1 MEQPSHI
8 RTTGGFPPYNARLK
22 TYLCTRIPGTPSMDK
37 YSYLSNVDSAW
48 LDEQYQHFL
57 KDPASVDPGWA
68 RFFEGFELARTE
80 HAMLPG
86 VQFSSG
92 TGDAMAKEFK
102 VLEYINAYRQRG
114 HLFTR
119 TNPVRE
125 RRTYTPPLDLV
136 SYGLAASDL
145 DTVFAAGNEVGLG
158 PAKLRDIIALLDQ
171 TYCQSIG
178 AEFRYIR
185 NPEKVKWLQ
194 QRMESVRNTPDF
206 TIDQKKEILEKLN
219 EAVVFEKFLGKKFI
233 GAKRFSIEGAE
244 ALIPALDTVIEHGA
258 ELGITEYVIGMAHR
272 GRLNVLANTLRKSY
286 DQIFSEFEGKDYE
299 DELVEGDV
307 KYHMGYSS
315 MLKTNSGKDVR
326 LTLAPN
332 PSHLESVGPVM
343 EGISRAII
351 EHDDNFAKGITAP
364 IIIHGDAAVAGQGVV
379 YEVAQMAGLK
389 AYEVG
394 GTIHIVV
401 NNQVGFTTNYIDART
416 STYCTDVAKVTQC
429 PVFHVNGDDA
439 EAVAYTM
446 KLAMDYRQKYGTD
459 IWVDILC
466 YRKHGHNEGDEPKF
480 TQPVLYKAIA
490 AHPDPRA
497 IYTQKLIDSGVE
509 GAKELA
515 EEMERSFTAMLD
527 ERLTEAKQQR
537 VGKITNFMAERWKG
551 YRRATVNDLV
561 TAPATGVKKATL
573 QMIGEKLTALHP
585 DGKKFFSKLEK
596 ILNDRKKM
604 MADETLDWGLA
615 ELLAYGS
622 LLVEG
627 HPVRF
632 TGQDVE
638 RGTFSHRHAVVK
650 LEDSDEEFIHLKHI
664 QEGQALIQIYNS
676 LLSEYA
682 VLGFEYGYALTNPET
697 LTIWEAQFGD
707 FVNGAQI
714 ILDQYLCCAE
724 EKWNTQNG
732 LVLLLPH
739 GYEGQ
744 GAEHSSAR
752 MERFLQS
759 CADENMVMV
768 NCTTPANFFHVLR
781 RQLAWDFR
789 KPLVVFS
796 PKSLL
801 RHPRCVSKLDELAN
815 GRFQPFIDDAAAD
828 PKQVRTVVLTQG
840 KVHYDLAEHREQQGI
855 TDTALLRIEQLHP
868 LPVDAIKA
876 ALQRYTK
883 ADRFLWVQEEPRNM
897 GAWTH
902 ILMYL
907 QEAVGVTFECI
918 ARPASGAPATGSSK
932 RSANQQIAIIEQTF
946 MAASAKGSKGT
957 PAKKAK
963 A

>member
-1 MEQPSHI
+1 
-8 RTTGGFPPYNARLK
+8 
-22 TYLCTRIPGTPSMDK
+22 MDK

>member
-1 MEQPSHI
+1 
-8 RTTGGFPPYNARLK
+8 
-22 TYLCTRIPGTPSMDK
+22 MDK

-136 SYGLAASDL
+136 SYGLAATDL

-171 TYCQSIG
+171 TYCQGIG

-185 NPEKVKWLQ
+185 NPEKVRWLQ

-258 ELGITEYVIGMAHR
+258 DLGITEYVIGMAHR

-315 MLKTNSGKDVR
+315 MLKTNNGKDVR

-343 EGISRAII
+343 EGIARAII

-364 IIIHGDAAVAGQGVV
+364 ILIHGDAAVAGQGVV

-497 IYTQKLIDSGVE
+497 IYTQKLIDSGVAE
-509 GAKELA
+509 AKELA

-527 ERLTEAKQQR
+527 ERLNEAKQQR
-537 VGKITNFMAERWKG
+537 VGRITNFMAERWKG
-551 YRRATVNDLV
+551 YRRTTVQDMID
-561 TAPATGVKKATL
+561 APATGVKKATL
-573 QMIGEKLTALHP
+573 KMIGEKLTVGHP

-650 LEDSDEEFIHLKHI
+650 VEDSDEEFIHLKHI
-664 QEGQALIQIYNS
+664 QEGQALLQIYNS

-682 VLGFEYGYALTNPET
+682 VLGFEYGYALTNPNT

-759 CADENMVMV
+759 CADENMLVV

-801 RHPRCVSKLDELAN
+801 RHPRCVSKLDELVS

-828 PKQVRTVVLTQG
+828 PKSVRTVVLTQG
-840 KVHYDLAEHREQQGI
+840 KVHYDLAEHRDKHGI

-868 LPVDAIKA
+868 LPVDAITNALKRYPKA
-876 ALQRYTK
+876 E
-883 ADRFLWVQEEPRNM
+883 RFLWVQEEPLNM

-902 ILMYL
+902 ILMHL
-907 QEAVGVTFECI
+907 QPVLDVKLECI
-918 ARPASGAPATGSSK
+918 SRPASGAPATGSSK
-932 RSANQQIAIIEQTF
+932 RSAKQQEEIVSKAF
-946 MAASAKGSKGT
+946 APLASK
-957 PAKKAK
+957 AKKAATAK

>member
-1 MEQPSHI
+1 
-8 RTTGGFPPYNARLK
+8 
-22 TYLCTRIPGTPSMDK
+22 MDK

-48 LDEQYQHFL
+48 LDDLHQQYQ
-57 KDPASVDPGWA
+57 KDPASVETGWA
-68 RFFEGFELARTE
+68 RFFEGFEFARSLEGDTYLT
-80 HAMLPG
+80 AAPNAPAPG
-86 VQFSSG
+86 GNDRFE
-92 TGDAMAKEFK
+92 KEFK
-102 VLEYINAYRQRG
+102 VLDLINAYRQRG
-114 HLFTR
+114 HLFTK
-119 TNPVRE
+119 TNPVRD
-125 RRTYTPPLDLV
+125 RRKYSPTLDLENFNL
-136 SYGLAASDL
+136 SDADL
-145 DTVFAAGNEVGLG
+145 DTVFSAGNEVGIG
-158 PAKLRDIIALLDQ
+158 PSKLRDIVALLQQ

-178 AEFRYIR
+178 VEFKFIR
-185 NPEKVKWLQ
+185 DPEKIKWMQ
-194 QRMESVRNTPDF
+194 QRMEGVRNTPSF
-206 TIDQKKEILEKLN
+206 SIDQKKDILEKLN
-219 EAVVFEKFLGKKFI
+219 EAVVFERFLGKKFI

-299 DELVEGDV
+299 DQLVEGDV

-315 MLKTNSGKDVR
+315 KVKTNTGKEVR

-332 PSHLESVGPVM
+332 PSHLETVGPIM

-364 IIIHGDAAVAGQGVV
+364 ILIHGDAAVAGQGVV
-379 YEVAQMAGLK
+379 YEVVQMAGLK

-439 EAVAYTM
+439 EAVAYTVQ
-446 KLAMDYRQKYGTD
+446 LAMDFRQRYSKD
-459 IWVDILC
+459 VWVDILC

-480 TQPVLYKAIA
+480 TQPVLYKKIA
-490 AHPDPRA
+490 AHPDPRE

-509 GAKELA
+509 GAREMA
-515 EEMERSFTAMLD
+515 QEMERSFTEMLD
-527 ERLTEAKQQR
+527 ARLTEAKQVR
-537 VGKITNFMAERWKG
+537 VGKITNFLEERWKG
-551 YRRATVNDLV
+551 FKRADAKDFLKS
-561 TAPATGVKKATL
+561 PATGVKKETL
-573 QMIGEKLTALHP
+573 QLIGEKLSVLHP
-585 DGKKFFSKLEK
+585 DGKKFFSKVEK
-596 ILNDRKKM
+596 ILGDRKKM
-604 MADETLDWGLA
+604 MDTGVLDWSMG

-650 LEDSDEEFIHLKHI
+650 VEDSEEEFIHLKHI
-664 QEGQALIQIYNS
+664 REGQALLQIYNS

-682 VLGFEYGYALTNPET
+682 VLGFEYGYALAMPNS

-714 ILDQYLCCAE
+714 VLDQYLCCAE
-724 EKWNTQNG
+724 EKWGTQNG
-732 LVLLLPH
+732 TVLLLPH

-759 CADENMVMV
+759 CADENMVVV
-768 NCTTPANFFHVLR
+768 NCTTPANFFHALR
-781 RQLAWDFR
+781 RQLKWDFR
-789 KPLVVFS
+789 KPLVAFS

-801 RHPRCVSKLDELAN
+801 RHPKCVSKLDELTT
-815 GRFQPFIDDAAAD
+815 GSFQELIDDASAD
-828 PKQVRTVVLTQG
+828 AKKVKTVIFTQG
-840 KVHYDLAEHREQQGI
+840 KIHYDLAEHREKNNI
-855 TDTALLRIEQLHP
+855 TDTALVRIEQIHP
-868 LPVDAIKA
+868 LPAEQMRAVIKKYA
-876 ALQRYTK
+876 KAERYI
-883 ADRFLWVQEEPRNM
+883 WVQEEPLNM
-897 GAWTH
+897 GAWQYIAMNFTDVKW
-902 ILMYL
+902 
-907 QEAVGVTFECI
+907 EVI

-932 RSANQQIAIIEQTF
+932 RSANQQIAIIEKAF
-946 MAASAKGSKGT
+946 ANAATKVKV
-957 PAKKAK
+957 KA
-963 A
+963 

>member
-1 MEQPSHI
+1 
-8 RTTGGFPPYNARLK
+8 
-22 TYLCTRIPGTPSMDK
+22 MDK
-37 YSYLSNVDSAW
+37 LSYLSNVDSAW
-48 LDEQYQHFL
+48 LDDLYQQYRN
-57 KDPASVDPGWA
+57 DPSSVETGWA
-68 RFFEGFELARTE
+68 RFFEGFDFAQALNSGSVEGGTVPSPA
-80 HAMLPG
+80 PG
-86 VQFSSG
+86 TNERFE
-92 TGDAMAKEFK
+92 KEFR
-102 VLEYINAYRQRG
+102 VIELINAYRTRG
-114 HLFTR
+114 HLFTK
-119 TNPVRE
+119 TNPVRD
-125 RRTYTPPLDLV
+125 RRTYTPTLEISNFKL
-136 SYGLAASDL
+136 SEKDL
-145 DTVFAAGNEVGLG
+145 DTVFSAGGDVGMG
-158 PAKLRDIIALLDQ
+158 PAKLRDIVAMLEE

-178 AEFRYIR
+178 AEFMFIR
-185 NPEKVKWLQ
+185 NPEKRKWLTE
-194 QRMESVRNTPDF
+194 RMELTRNRPDF
-206 TIDQKKEILEKLN
+206 TIEQRKDILEKLN
-219 EAVVFEKFLGKKFI
+219 EAVVFERFLGKKFI
-233 GAKRFSIEGAE
+233 GQKRFSIEGAE

-299 DELVEGDV
+299 DALVEGDV

-315 MLKTNSGKDVR
+315 LIKTNSGKEVR

-343 EGISRAII
+343 QGIARAII
-351 EHDDNFAKGITAP
+351 EHDDQFAKGITAP
-364 IIIHGDAAVAGQGVV
+364 ILIHGDAAVAGQGVV
-379 YEVAQMAGLK
+379 YEMVQMAGLK

-439 EAVAYTM
+439 EAVAFTV
-446 KLAMDYRQKYGTD
+446 KLAMDFRQRYGTD

-515 EEMERSFTAMLD
+515 EEMEASFTDMLNA
-527 ERLTEAKQQR
+527 RLDEAKQVR
-537 VGKITNFMAERWKG
+537 VGKITNFMSDRWQGFK
-551 YRRATVNDLV
+551 RAHAADFRQS
-561 TAPATGVKKATL
+561 PATGVDKKTL
-573 QMIGEKLTALHP
+573 QLIGEKLSVLHP

-596 ILNDRKKM
+596 ILQDRARM
-604 MADETLDWGLA
+604 MKEEKLDWSMG

-622 LLVEG
+622 LLLEG

-650 LEDSDEEFIHLKHI
+650 VEDSEEEFIHLKHI
-664 QEGQALIQIYNS
+664 REGQALLQIYNS

-682 VLGFEYGYALTNPET
+682 VLGFEYGYALTNPNT

-714 ILDQYLCCAE
+714 ILDQYLCAAE
-724 EKWNTQNG
+724 EKWKTQNG
-732 LVLLLPH
+732 IVLLLPH

-759 CADENMVMV
+759 CSDANMVVV
-768 NCTTPANFFHVLR
+768 NCTTPANFFHALR
-781 RQLAWDFR
+781 RQMAWDFR

-801 RHPRCVSKLDELAN
+801 RHPRCTSPLDDLVN
-815 GRFQPFIDDAAAD
+815 GRFQEVIDDTAAD
-828 PKQVRTVVLTQG
+828 PKKIRTIIFTQG
-840 KVHYDLAEHREQQGI
+840 KIHYDLADHRDKNGI
-855 TDTALLRIEQLHP
+855 TDTALIRIEQLHP
-868 LPVDAIKA
+868 LPVEQMRAAIKKYGKA
-876 ALQRYTK
+876 ERY
-883 ADRFLWVQEEPRNM
+883 LWVQEEPINM
-897 GAWTH
+897 GAWSYM
-902 ILMYL
+902 LMNFNDVRL
-907 QEAVGVTFECI
+907 EPI

-932 RSANQQIAIIEQTF
+932 RSAKQQEEIIARAFSPIADEPKKT
-946 MAASAKGSKGT
+946 ARV
-957 PAKKAK
+957 KAK

>member
-1 MEQPSHI
+1 
-8 RTTGGFPPYNARLK
+8 
-22 TYLCTRIPGTPSMDK
+22 MDK
-37 YSYLSNVDSAW
+37 HSYLSNADPAALESIYQ
-48 LDEQYQHFL
+48 QYL
-57 KDPASVDPGWA
+57 KDPAAVDPGWA
-68 RFFEGFELARTE
+68 RFFEGFELARTHHE
-80 HAMLPG
+80 VLPAATPAAG
-86 VQFSSG
+86 AGSEQL
-92 TGDAMAKEFK
+92 AKEFK
-102 VLEYINAYRQRG
+102 VIDLINGYRERG

-125 RRTYTPPLDLV
+125 RRKYAPPLSLATF
-136 SYGLAASDL
+136 GLGEADL
-145 DTVFAAGNEVGLG
+145 DTVFAAGGEVGLG
-158 PAKLRDIIALLDQ
+158 PARLRDIIDLLEQ

-178 AEFRYIR
+178 AEFRFIR
-185 NPEKVKWLQ
+185 DPEKVKWLQ
-194 QRMESVRNTPDF
+194 ERMEGTRNKPAL
-206 TIDQKKEILEKLN
+206 TIEQKKAILAKLN
-219 EAVVFEKFLGKKFI
+219 EAVVFEKYLGKKFI

-244 ALIPALDTVIEHGA
+244 ALIPALDMVIEHGA
-258 ELGITEYVIGMAHR
+258 ALGITEYVIGMAHR

-286 DQIFSEFEGKDYE
+286 DRIFSEFDGKDYA

-315 MLKTNSGKDVR
+315 VRRTNSGREVR

-343 EGISRAII
+343 QGISRAII
-351 EHDDNFAKGITAP
+351 ERDDRFRKGATAP
-364 IIIHGDAAVAGQGVV
+364 ILIHGDAAVAGQGVV
-379 YEVAQMAGLK
+379 YETVQMAGLK

-394 GTIHIVV
+394 GTIHIIL

-439 EAVAYTM
+439 EAVALTM
-446 KLAMDYRQKYGTD
+446 ELAMDHRQRYGTD
-459 IWVDILC
+459 VWVDILC

-480 TQPVLYKAIA
+480 TQPLLYKAIA
-490 AHPDPRA
+490 AHPDPRE
-497 IYTQKLIDSGVE
+497 IYTRKLIDSGVE
-509 GAKELA
+509 GAAELA
-515 EEMERSFTAMLD
+515 AEMERSFTAMLD
-527 ERLTEAKQQR
+527 ERLLEARRQD
-537 VGKITNFMAERWKG
+537 VGQITNFMAERWKG
-551 YRRATVNDLV
+551 YRRATTADLLA
-561 TAPATGVKKATL
+561 APATGVDKATL
-573 QMIGEKLTALHP
+573 QRIGEKLTVLHP

-596 ILNDRKKM
+596 ILNDRRKM
-604 MADETLDWGLA
+604 MADGVLDWGMA

-650 LEDSDEEFIHLKHI
+650 VEDSEEEFIHLKHI
-664 QEGQALIQIYNS
+664 QEGQALLQIHNS

-682 VLGFEYGYALTNPET
+682 VLGFEYGYALTNPDT

-724 EKWNTQNG
+724 EKWDTQNG
-732 LVLLLPH
+732 IVLLLPH

-752 MERFLQS
+752 IERFLQS
-759 CADENMVMV
+759 CADGNMVVV

-781 RQLAWDFR
+781 RQMAWDFR
-789 KPLVVFS
+789 KPLVVFT

-801 RHPRCVSKLDELAN
+801 RHPKCVSTLDELAG
-815 GRFQPFIDDAAAD
+815 GRFQPFIDDATAD
-828 PKQVRTVVLTQG
+828 PKQVRTVILTQG
-840 KVHYDLAEHREQQGI
+840 KVHYDLREHREEKGI
-855 TDTALLRIEQLHP
+855 HEVALLRVEQLHP
-868 LPVDAIKA
+868 LPVDDIKA
-876 ALQRYTK
+876 ALGRY
-883 ADRFLWVQEEPRNM
+883 ARAERFVWVQEEPLNM

-902 ILMYL
+902 IRTHL
-907 QEAVGVTFECI
+907 QPALEVELECI
-918 ARPASGAPATGSSK
+918 GRPASGAPATGSSK
-932 RSANQQIAIIEQTF
+932 RSAKQQQEIIARAFAQGP
-946 MAASAKGSKGT
+946 AAPRT
-957 PAKKAK
+957 PASRTPGKAARARAK

>member
-1 MEQPSHI
+1 
-8 RTTGGFPPYNARLK
+8 
-22 TYLCTRIPGTPSMDK
+22 
-37 YSYLSNVDSAW
+37 
-48 LDEQYQHFL
+48 
-57 KDPASVDPGWA
+57 
-68 RFFEGFELARTE
+68 
-80 HAMLPG
+80 
-86 VQFSSG
+86 
-92 TGDAMAKEFK
+92 
-102 VLEYINAYRQRG
+102 
-114 HLFTR
+114 
-119 TNPVRE
+119 
-125 RRTYTPPLDLV
+125 
-136 SYGLAASDL
+136 
-145 DTVFAAGNEVGLG
+145 
-158 PAKLRDIIALLDQ
+158 
-171 TYCQSIG
+171 
-178 AEFRYIR
+178 
-185 NPEKVKWLQ
+185 
-194 QRMESVRNTPDF
+194 
-206 TIDQKKEILEKLN
+206 
-219 EAVVFEKFLGKKFI
+219 
-233 GAKRFSIEGAE
+233 
-244 ALIPALDTVIEHGA
+244 LDTVIEHGA

-299 DELVEGDV
+299 DQLVEGDV

-332 PSHLESVGPVM
+332 PSHLETVGPIM
-343 EGISRAII
+343 QGISRAII
-351 EHDDNFAKGITAP
+351 EHDDDFAKGITAP
-364 IIIHGDAAVAGQGVV
+364 ILIHGDAAVAGQGVV
-379 YEVAQMAGLK
+379 YEVVQMAGLK

-480 TQPVLYKAIA
+480 TQPLLYKKIA
-490 AHPDPRA
+490 KHPDPRA

-509 GAKELA
+509 GAEDLA
-515 EEMERSFTAMLD
+515 REMEESFTRMLD
-527 ERLTEAKQQR
+527 DRLNEAKQVR
-537 VGKITNFMAERWKG
+537 VGRITNFMEERWKG
-551 YRRATVNDLV
+551 FKRAEPKDF
-561 TAPATGVKKATL
+561 AKSPATGVKKEVL
-573 QMIGEKLTALHP
+573 QLIGEKLSSLHP
-585 DGKKFFSKLEK
+585 DGKQFFSKLEK
-596 ILNDRKKM
+596 ILGDRKRM
-604 MADETLDWGLA
+604 METGQLDWSMG

-650 LEDSDEEFIHLKHI
+650 VEDSEEEFIHLKHI
-664 QEGQALIQIYNS
+664 KEGQALLQIYNS

-682 VLGFEYGYALTNPET
+682 VLGFEYGYALARPNA

-714 ILDQYLCCAE
+714 VLDQYLCCAE
-724 EKWNTQNG
+724 EKWGTQNG
-732 LVLLLPH
+732 VVLLLPH

-759 CADENMVMV
+759 CADLNMVLV

-781 RQLAWDFR
+781 RQMAWDFR
-789 KPLVVFS
+789 KPLVVFT

-801 RHPRCVSKLDELAN
+801 RHPRCVSALEEFTTGGFQELM
-815 GRFQPFIDDAAAD
+815 DDATVD
-828 PKQVRTVVLTQG
+828 PKAVRTVIFTQG
-840 KVHYDLAEHREQQGI
+840 KVHYDLAEHREKNGI
-855 TDTALLRIEQLHP
+855 ADTALVRLEQIHP
-868 LPVDAIKA
+868 LPVEQMRAVYKKYAKA
-876 ALQRYTK
+876 ERYI
-883 ADRFLWVQEEPRNM
+883 WVQEEPLNM
-897 GAWTH
+897 GAWQYIAMNATDVKW
-902 ILMYL
+902 
-907 QEAVGVTFECI
+907 EVI

-932 RSANQQIAIIEQTF
+932 RSANQQIAIIEQAF
-946 MAASAKGSKGT
+946 AKST
-957 PAKKAK
+957 TQAKKVK

>member
-1 MEQPSHI
+1 
-8 RTTGGFPPYNARLK
+8 
-22 TYLCTRIPGTPSMDK
+22 MDK
-37 YSYLSNVDSAW
+37 HSYLSNADGAALDSIYQ
-48 LDEQYQHFL
+48 QYLQ
-57 KDPASVDPGWA
+57 DPASVDAGWA
-68 RFFEGFELARTE
+68 RFFEGFELARTSFDT
-80 HAMLPG
+80 LPG
-86 VQFSSG
+86 VQLKAG
-92 TGDAMAKEFK
+92 GDEHLRKEFL
-102 VLEYINAYRQRG
+102 VLDYINAYRQRG

-125 RRTYTPPLDLV
+125 RRKYSPPLDLPT
-136 SYGLAASDL
+136 YGLSEADL

-194 QRMESVRNTPDF
+194 QRMEGSRNTPDF
-206 TIDQKKEILEKLN
+206 SLQQKKDILGKLN

-244 ALIPALDTVIEHGA
+244 ALIPALDTVIERGA
-258 ELGITEYVIGMAHR
+258 DQGITEFVIGMAHR

-315 MLKTNSGKDVR
+315 VLKTNTGKEVR

-343 EGISRAII
+343 QGISRAII
-351 EHDDNFAKGITAP
+351 EHEDKFKMGHTAP

-379 YEVAQMAGLK
+379 YEVTQMAGLK

-439 EAVAYTM
+439 EAVAFTM
-446 KLAMDYRQKYGTD
+446 QLAMDYRQKYGTD

-490 AHPDPRA
+490 AHPDPRK
-497 IYTQKLIDSGVE
+497 IYIDKLKHSGVAE
-509 GAKELA
+509 VEQLA
-515 EEMERSFTAMLD
+515 EEMERNFTAMLD
-527 ERLTEAKQQR
+527 ERLNEAKQQR
-537 VGKITNFMAERWKG
+537 VGRITNFMAERWKG
-551 YRRATVNDLV
+551 FRRAGVQDMLS
-561 TAPATGVKKATL
+561 APATGVKKETL
-573 QMIGEKLTALHP
+573 KMIGEKLTVLHP
-585 DGKKFFSKLEK
+585 NGKKFFSKLEK
-596 ILNDRKKM
+596 ILNDRRKM

-627 HPVRF
+627 KPVRF

-650 LEDSDEEFIHLKHI
+650 VEDSEEEFIHLKHI
-664 QEGQALIQIYNS
+664 QEGQALLQIYNS

-682 VLGFEYGYALTNPET
+682 VLGFEYGYALTNPNT

-732 LVLLLPH
+732 LVVLLPH

-759 CADENMVMV
+759 CADDNMLVV

-789 KPLVVFS
+789 KPLVVFT

-801 RHPRCVSKLDELAN
+801 RHPKCVSTLDELAK
-815 GRFQPFIDDAAAD
+815 GRFQPFIDDASAD
-828 PKQVRTVVLTQG
+828 PKKVRTVILTQG
-840 KVHYDLAEHREQQGI
+840 KVHYDLLEHRDTNGI

-868 LPVDAIKA
+868 LPIDAIKE
-876 ALQRYTK
+876 ALARYTK
-883 ADRFLWVQEEPRNM
+883 AERFLWVQEEPRNM

-902 ILMYL
+902 ILTHL
-907 QEAVGVTFECI
+907 QPELDVKLECI
-918 ARPASGAPATGSSK
+918 SRPASGAPATGSSK
-932 RSANQQIAIIEQTF
+932 RSAKQQEEIVAKAF
-946 MAASAKGSKGT
+946 APLASK
-957 PAKKAK
+957 AKKAATAK

>member
-1 MEQPSHI
+1 
-8 RTTGGFPPYNARLK
+8 
-22 TYLCTRIPGTPSMDK
+22 MDK

-48 LDEQYQHFL
+48 LDELHQQYL
-57 KDPASVDPGWA
+57 KDPASVETGWA
-68 RFFEGFELARTE
+68 RFFEGFEFATALHEGDEPASPM
-80 HAMLPG
+80 A
-86 VQFSSG
+86 SG
-92 TGDAMAKEFK
+92 GGQDRFQKEFK

-125 RRTYTPPLDLV
+125 RRKYGPPLDLAT
-136 SYGLAASDL
+136 YGLSESDL
-145 DTVFAAGNEVGLG
+145 DTVFSAGNEIGLG
-158 PAKLRDIIALLDQ
+158 PAKLRDIVALLEQ

-178 AEFRYIR
+178 AEFRFIR

-194 QRMESVRNTPDF
+194 QRMESVRNQPDF
-206 TIDQKKEILEKLN
+206 TIQQKKDILGKLN

-258 ELGITEYVIGMAHR
+258 ELGVTEYVIGMAHR

-299 DELVEGDV
+299 DSLVEGDV

-315 MLKTNSGKDVR
+315 VVKTNKGKDVR

-343 EGISRAII
+343 QGIARAII
-351 EHDDNFAKGITAP
+351 EHDDKFQKGITAP
-364 IIIHGDAAVAGQGVV
+364 ILIHGDAAVAGQGVV
-379 YEVAQMAGLK
+379 YEVVQMAGLK

-401 NNQVGFTTNYIDART
+401 NNQVGFTTNYIDARS

-490 AHPDPRA
+490 KHPDPREL
-497 IYTQKLIDSGVE
+497 YTQKLLASGVE
-509 GAKELA
+509 GARELA

-527 ERLTEAKQQR
+527 ERLNEAKQVR

-551 YRRATVNDLV
+551 FKRAEPKDFLTS
-561 TAPATGVKKATL
+561 PGTGVKKEVL
-573 QMIGEKLTALHP
+573 KMIGEKLTEQHP

-604 MADETLDWGLA
+604 MADETLDWGMA

-650 LEDSDEEFIHLKHI
+650 VEDSEEEFIHLKNI
-664 QEGQALIQIYNS
+664 QEGQALLQIYNS

-682 VLGFEYGYALTNPET
+682 VLGFEYGYALTNPEV

-732 LVLLLPH
+732 IVLLLPH
-739 GYEGQ
+739 GNEGQ

-752 MERFLQS
+752 MERFLAS
-759 CADENMVMV
+759 CADANMVVV
-768 NCTTPANFFHVLR
+768 NCTTQANFFHAMR
-781 RQLAWDFR
+781 RQLAWEFR

-801 RHPRCVSKLDELAN
+801 RHPRCVSKLDDLATGCFQEL
-815 GRFQPFIDDAAAD
+815 IDDASAD
-828 PKQVRTVVLTQG
+828 PKKVRTVIFTQG
-840 KVHYDLAEHREQQGI
+840 KVHYDLAEHREKNGI
-855 TDTALLRIEQLHP
+855 MDTALVRIEQLHP
-868 LPVDAIKA
+868 LPIEQMQAVIKKYGKA
-876 ALQRYTK
+876 ERY
-883 ADRFLWVQEEPRNM
+883 LWVQEEPKNM
-897 GAWTH
+897 GAWPH
-902 ILMYL
+902 ILMHAQAAL
-907 QEAVGVTFECI
+907 GITFQCI
-918 ARPASGAPATGSSK
+918 SRPASGAPATGSSK
-932 RSANQQIAIIEQTF
+932 RSANQQIAIIEQAF
-946 MAASAKGSKGT
+946 SRSAAAV
-957 PAKKAK
+957 KAK

>member
-1 MEQPSHI
+1 
-8 RTTGGFPPYNARLK
+8 
-22 TYLCTRIPGTPSMDK
+22 MDK

-48 LDEQYQHFL
+48 LDDLYQQYQ
-57 KDPASVDPGWA
+57 KDPASVETGWA
-68 RFFEGFELARTE
+68 RFFEGFEFAKNLD
-80 HAMLPG
+80 
-86 VQFSSG
+86 
-92 TGDAMAKEFK
+92 GDAPLSASTSAPTPGGNERFEKEFK
-102 VLEYINAYRQRG
+102 VIDLINAYRQRG

-119 TNPVRE
+119 TNPVRD
-125 RRTYTPPLDLV
+125 RRKYSPTLDLEH
-136 SYGLAASDL
+136 YGLNDADL
-145 DTVFAAGNEVGLG
+145 DTVFSAGNEVGIG
-158 PAKLRDIIALLDQ
+158 PSKLRDIIDLLKQ

-178 AEFRYIR
+178 VEFKYIR
-185 NPEKVKWLQ
+185 NPEKIRWMQ
-194 QRMESVRNTPDF
+194 QRMEGTRNTPDF
-206 TIDQKKEILEKLN
+206 SIEQKKEILEKLN
-219 EAVVFEKFLGKKFI
+219 EAVVFERFLGKKFI

-299 DELVEGDV
+299 DALVEGDV

-315 MLKTNSGKDVR
+315 MVRTNTGKEVR

-332 PSHLESVGPVM
+332 PSHLETVGPIM

-364 IIIHGDAAVAGQGVV
+364 ILIHGDAAVAGQGVV
-379 YEVAQMAGLK
+379 YEVVQMAGLK

-401 NNQVGFTTNYIDART
+401 NNQVGFTTNYVDART

-439 EAVAYTM
+439 EAVAFTM

-490 AHPDPRA
+490 AHPDPRE
-497 IYTQKLIDSGVE
+497 IYTEKLIASGVE
-509 GAKELA
+509 GAREMAK
-515 EEMERSFTAMLD
+515 EMEESFTNMLD
-527 ERLTEAKQQR
+527 DRLNEAKQVR
-537 VGKITNFMAERWKG
+537 VGKITNFMEERWKG
-551 YRRATVNDLV
+551 FKRAEAKDFLKS
-561 TAPATGVKKATL
+561 PATGVKKETL
-573 QMIGEKLTALHP
+573 QLIGEKLSVLHP

-596 ILNDRKKM
+596 ILGDRKKM
-604 MADETLDWGLA
+604 LDAGVIDWSMG

-622 LLVEG
+622 LLLEG
-627 HPVRF
+627 HPVRM

-650 LEDSDEEFIHLKHI
+650 VEDSEEEFIHLKHI
-664 QEGQALIQIYNS
+664 QEGQALLQIYNS

-682 VLGFEYGYALTNPET
+682 VLGFEYGYALTNPNT

-714 ILDQYLCCAE
+714 VLDQYLCCAE

-732 LVLLLPH
+732 IVLLLPH

-759 CADENMVMV
+759 CADENMVVV
-768 NCTTPANFFHVLR
+768 NCTTPANFFHALR
-781 RQLAWDFR
+781 RQLKWDFR
-789 KPLVVFS
+789 KPMVVFS

-801 RHPRCVSKLDELAN
+801 RHPKCVSKLDELTT
-815 GRFQPFIDDAAAD
+815 GSFQEVIDDAGAD
-828 PKQVRTVVLTQG
+828 PKKVKTVIFTQG
-840 KVHYDLAEHREQQGI
+840 KIHYDLAEHREKNGI
-855 TDTALLRIEQLHP
+855 TDTALIRIEQIHP
-868 LPVDAIKA
+868 LPAEQMRAVIKKYA
-876 ALQRYTK
+876 KAERYI
-883 ADRFLWVQEEPRNM
+883 WVQEEPQNM
-897 GAWTH
+897 GAWSY
-902 ILMYL
+902 IAMNFNDVKW
-907 QEAVGVTFECI
+907 EVI

-932 RSANQQIAIIEQTF
+932 RSANQQIAIIEKAF
-946 MAASAKGSKGT
+946 APSGAK
-957 PAKKAK
+957 AKKASPAK
-963 A
+963 AKA

>member
-1 MEQPSHI
+1 
-8 RTTGGFPPYNARLK
+8 
-22 TYLCTRIPGTPSMDK
+22 MDK
-37 YSYLSNVDSAW
+37 HSYLSNADGAALDSIYQ
-48 LDEQYQHFL
+48 QYLQ
-57 KDPASVDPGWA
+57 DPASVDAGWA
-68 RFFEGFELARTE
+68 RFFEGFELARTSFDT
-80 HAMLPG
+80 LPG
-86 VQFSSG
+86 VQLKAG
-92 TGDAMAKEFK
+92 GDEHLRKEFL
-102 VLEYINAYRQRG
+102 VLDYINAFRQRG

-125 RRTYTPPLDLV
+125 RRKYSPPLDLPT
-136 SYGLAASDL
+136 YGLSDADL

-178 AEFRYIR
+178 AEFRFIR

-206 TIDQKKEILEKLN
+206 TIEQKKEILEKLN

-244 ALIPALDTVIEHGA
+244 ALIPALDTVIERGA
-258 ELGITEYVIGMAHR
+258 ENGITEFVIGMAHR

-315 MLKTNSGKDVR
+315 VLKTNTGKEVR

-343 EGISRAII
+343 QGISRAII
-351 EHDDNFAKGITAP
+351 EHDDKFQQGITAP

-439 EAVAYTM
+439 EAVAFTM
-446 KLAMDYRQKYGTD
+446 QLAMDYRQKYGTD

-490 AHPDPRA
+490 AHPDPRK
-497 IYTQKLIDSGVE
+497 IYVDKLIASGVKE
-509 GAKELA
+509 AKELA
-515 EEMERSFTAMLD
+515 EAMERSFTAMLD
-527 ERLTEAKQQR
+527 ERLNEAKQQR

-551 YRRATVNDLV
+551 FRRATVQDMID
-561 TAPATGVKKATL
+561 APATGVKKETL
-573 QMIGEKLTALHP
+573 KMIGEKLTAMHP
-585 DGKKFFSKLEK
+585 NGKKFFSKLEK
-596 ILNDRKKM
+596 ILNDRKRM
-604 MADETLDWGLA
+604 MSDEVLDWGLA

-622 LLVEG
+622 LLAEG
-627 HPVRF
+627 KPVRF

-650 LEDSDEEFIHLKHI
+650 VEDSEEEFIHLKHI
-664 QEGQALIQIYNS
+664 QEGQALLQIYNS

-682 VLGFEYGYALTNPET
+682 VLGFEYGYALTNPNT

-732 LVLLLPH
+732 LVVLLPH

-759 CADENMVMV
+759 CADDNMLVV
-768 NCTTPANFFHVLR
+768 NCTTPANFFHALR

-789 KPLVVFS
+789 KPLVVFT

-801 RHPRCVSKLDELAN
+801 RHPKCVSTLDELAK
-815 GRFQPFIDDAAAD
+815 GRFQPFIDDTKAD
-828 PKQVRTVVLTQG
+828 AKQVRTVILTQG
-840 KVHYDLAEHREQQGI
+840 KVHYDLLEHRDSNGI
-855 TDTALLRIEQLHP
+855 TDTALLRVEQLHP
-868 LPVDAIKA
+868 LPIDAIKE
-876 ALQRYTK
+876 ALGRYTK
-883 ADRFLWVQEEPRNM
+883 AERFLWVQEEPRNM

-902 ILMYL
+902 ILTHL
-907 QEAVGVTFECI
+907 QPELDVKLECI
-918 ARPASGAPATGSSK
+918 SRPASGAPATGSSK
-932 RSANQQIAIIEQTF
+932 RSAKQQEKIVADAF
-946 MAASAKGSKGT
+946 APLASK
-957 PAKKAK
+957 AKKAATVK

>member
-1 MEQPSHI
+1 
-8 RTTGGFPPYNARLK
+8 
-22 TYLCTRIPGTPSMDK
+22 MDK

-48 LDEQYQHFL
+48 LDDLHQQYQ
-57 KDPASVDPGWA
+57 KDPASVETGWA
-68 RFFEGFELARTE
+68 RFFEGFEFARSLE
-80 HAMLPG
+80 
-86 VQFSSG
+86 
-92 TGDAMAKEFK
+92 GDAHLSATPSAPSPGGNERFEKEFK
-102 VLEYINAYRQRG
+102 VIDLINAYRQRG

-119 TNPVRE
+119 TNPVRD
-125 RRTYTPPLDLV
+125 RRKYSPTLDLEH
-136 SYGLAASDL
+136 YGLSDADL
-145 DTVFAAGNEVGLG
+145 DTVFSAGNEVGLG
-158 PAKLRDIIALLDQ
+158 PVRLGDIIDLLTQ

-178 AEFRYIR
+178 VEFKYIR
-185 NPEKVKWLQ
+185 NPEKVRWLQ
-194 QRMESVRNTPDF
+194 QRMEGTRNTPDF
-206 TIDQKKEILEKLN
+206 SIEQKKDILEKLN
-219 EAVVFEKFLGKKFI
+219 EAVVFERFLGKKFI

-299 DELVEGDV
+299 DALVEGDV

-315 MLKTNSGKDVR
+315 VVVTNTGKNVR

-332 PSHLESVGPVM
+332 PSHLETVGPIM

-351 EHDDNFAKGITAP
+351 EHDDKFQKGITAP
-364 IIIHGDAAVAGQGVV
+364 ILIHGDAAVAGQGVV
-379 YEVAQMAGLK
+379 YEVVQMAGLK

-394 GTIHIVV
+394 GTIHIAV

-439 EAVAYTM
+439 EAVAFTM

-490 AHPDPRA
+490 AHPDPRE
-497 IYTQKLIDSGVE
+497 IYTEKLIASGVE
-509 GAKELA
+509 GARQMA
-515 EEMERSFTAMLD
+515 QEMEESFTNMLD
-527 ERLTEAKQQR
+527 DRLNEAKQVR
-537 VGKITNFMAERWKG
+537 VGRITNFMEERWKG
-551 YRRATVNDLV
+551 FKRAD
-561 TAPATGVKKATL
+561 AKDFSKSPSTGVKKETL
-573 QMIGEKLTALHP
+573 RLIGDKLSVLHP

-596 ILNDRKKM
+596 ILGDRKRM
-604 MADETLDWGLA
+604 METGVIDWSMG

-622 LLVEG
+622 LLLEG
-627 HPVRF
+627 HPVRM

-650 LEDSDEEFIHLKHI
+650 VEDSEEEFIHLKHI
-664 QEGQALIQIYNS
+664 RDGQALLQIYNS

-682 VLGFEYGYALTNPET
+682 VLGFEYGYALASPHV

-714 ILDQYLCCAE
+714 VLDQYLCCAE
-724 EKWNTQNG
+724 EKWGTQNG
-732 LVLLLPH
+732 VVLLLPH

-759 CADENMVMV
+759 CADENMVVV

-781 RQLAWDFR
+781 RQLKWDFR
-789 KPLVVFS
+789 KPLVVFT

-801 RHPRCVSKLDELAN
+801 RHPKCVSELDELTK
-815 GRFQPFIDDAAAD
+815 GGFQELIDDAGAD
-828 PKQVRTVVLTQG
+828 PKKVRTVIFTQG
-840 KVHYDLAEHREQQGI
+840 KVHYDLAEHREKNKI
-855 TDTALLRIEQLHP
+855 TDTALIRIEQIHP
-868 LPVDAIKA
+868 LPAEQMRAVIK
-876 ALQRYTK
+876 RYAK
-883 ADRFLWVQEEPRNM
+883 AERYLWVQEEPLNM
-897 GAWTH
+897 GAWGYITMH
-902 ILMYL
+902 FN
-907 QEAVGVTFECI
+907 EVKWEVI

-932 RSANQQIAIIEQTF
+932 RSANQQIAIIEKAF
-946 MAASAKGSKGT
+946 SPGGT
-957 PAKKAK
+957 KTKKAAPARAK

>member
-1 MEQPSHI
+1 
-8 RTTGGFPPYNARLK
+8 
-22 TYLCTRIPGTPSMDK
+22 MDK
-37 YSYLSNVDSAW
+37 HSYLSNADSSA
-48 LDEQYQHFL
+48 LDSIYQQYLQ
-57 KDPASVDPGWA
+57 DPAGVDAGWA
-68 RFFEGFELARTE
+68 RFFEGFELARTSFDT
-80 HAMLPG
+80 LPG
-86 VQFSSG
+86 VQVK
-92 TGDAMAKEFK
+92 TGGDEFLRKEFL
-102 VLEYINAYRQRG
+102 VLDYINAYRQRG

-125 RRTYTPPLDLV
+125 RRTYSPPLDLNT
-136 SYGLAASDL
+136 YGLSEADL

-171 TYCQSIG
+171 TYRQSIG

-185 NPEKVKWLQ
+185 NPEKVRWLQ
-194 QRMESVRNTPDF
+194 QRMEGVRNTPDF
-206 TIDQKKEILEKLN
+206 SIDRKKEILEKLN

-244 ALIPALDTVIEHGA
+244 ALIPALDTVIERGA
-258 ELGITEYVIGMAHR
+258 EQGITEFVIGMAHR

-315 MLKTNSGKDVR
+315 VLKTNSGKEVR

-343 EGISRAII
+343 QGISRAII

-439 EAVAYTM
+439 EAVAFTM
-446 KLAMDYRQKYGTD
+446 QLAMDYRQKYGTD

-490 AHPDPRA
+490 AHPDPRK
-497 IYTQKLIDSGVE
+497 IYVDKLIASGVQE
-509 GAKELA
+509 AKELA
-515 EEMERSFTAMLD
+515 EEMERNFTAMLD
-527 ERLTEAKQQR
+527 ERLNEAKQQR

-551 YRRATVNDLV
+551 FRRATVQDMV
-561 TAPATGVKKATL
+561 EAPATGVKKETL
-573 QMIGEKLTALHP
+573 KMIGEKLTLPHP
-585 DGKKFFSKLEK
+585 DGRKFFSKLEK
-596 ILNDRKKM
+596 ILNDRRRM

-622 LLVEG
+622 LLIEG
-627 HPVRF
+627 KPVRF

-650 LEDSDEEFIHLKHI
+650 VEDSEEEFIHLKHI
-664 QEGQALIQIYNS
+664 QEGQALLQIYNS

-682 VLGFEYGYALTNPET
+682 VLGFEYGYALTDPNT

-732 LVLLLPH
+732 LVVLLPH

-759 CADENMVMV
+759 CADDNMLVV

-789 KPLVVFS
+789 KPLVVFT

-801 RHPRCVSKLDELAN
+801 RHPKCVSSLDELAE
-815 GRFQPFIDDAAAD
+815 GRFQPFIDDAKAD
-828 PKQVRTVVLTQG
+828 AKQVRTVILTQG
-840 KVHYDLAEHREQQGI
+840 KVHYDLLDYRDTNGI
-855 TDTALLRIEQLHP
+855 TDTALLRVEQLHP
-868 LPVDAIKA
+868 LPIDAIKE
-876 ALQRYTK
+876 ALARYTK
-883 ADRFLWVQEEPRNM
+883 AERLLWVQEEPRNM
-897 GAWTH
+897 GAWMH
-902 ILMYL
+902 ILTHL
-907 QEAVGVTFECI
+907 QPELDVKLECI
-918 ARPASGAPATGSSK
+918 SRPASGAPATGSSK
-932 RSANQQIAIIEQTF
+932 RSAKQQEEIVAKAF
-946 MAASAKGSKGT
+946 APLASK
-957 PAKKAK
+957 AKKAATAK

>member
-1 MEQPSHI
+1 
-8 RTTGGFPPYNARLK
+8 
-22 TYLCTRIPGTPSMDK
+22 MDK
-37 YSYLSNVDSAW
+37 YSYLSNVDSVW
-48 LDEQYQHFL
+48 LDDLYQQYQQ
-57 KDPASVDPGWA
+57 DPASVETGWA
-68 RFFEGFELARTE
+68 RFFEGFEFAKSVQGEADSTLTTSKSAPN
-80 HAMLPG
+80 PG
-86 VQFSSG
+86 GNERFE
-92 TGDAMAKEFK
+92 KEFK
-102 VLEYINAYRQRG
+102 VIDLINAFRQRG
-114 HLFTR
+114 HLFTK
-119 TNPVRE
+119 TNPVRD
-125 RRTYTPPLDLV
+125 RRQYSPPLDLET
-136 SYGLAASDL
+136 YGLAKSDL
-145 DTVFAAGNEVGLG
+145 DTVFSAGNEVGIG
-158 PAKLRDIIALLDQ
+158 PAKLRDIVALLEQ
-171 TYCQSIG
+171 TYCESIG
-178 AEFRYIR
+178 AEFKYIR
-185 NPEKVKWLQ
+185 NPEKVRWLQ
-194 QRMESVRNTPDF
+194 QRMESTRNVPEF
-206 TIDQKKEILEKLN
+206 TIEQKKEILEKLN
-219 EAVVFEKFLGKKFI
+219 EAVVFERFLGKKFI

-299 DELVEGDV
+299 DQLVEGDV

-332 PSHLESVGPVM
+332 PSHLETVGPIM
-343 EGISRAII
+343 QGISRAII

-364 IIIHGDAAVAGQGVV
+364 ILIHGDAAVAGQGVV
-379 YEVAQMAGLK
+379 YEVVQMAGLR

-480 TQPVLYKAIA
+480 TQPVLYKKIA
-490 AHPDPRA
+490 KHPDPRA

-509 GAKELA
+509 GAEDLA
-515 EEMERSFTAMLD
+515 REMEESFTQMLD
-527 ERLTEAKQQR
+527 DRLSEAKQVR
-537 VGKITNFMAERWKG
+537 VGRITNFMEERWKG
-551 YRRATVNDLV
+551 FKRAEPKDF
-561 TAPATGVKKATL
+561 AKSPSTGVKKETL
-573 QMIGEKLTALHP
+573 QLIGEKLSTLHP
-585 DGKKFFSKLEK
+585 DGKQFFSKLEK
-596 ILNDRKKM
+596 ILGDRKRM
-604 MADETLDWGLA
+604 METGVLDWSMG

-622 LLVEG
+622 LLIEG

-650 LEDSDEEFIHLKHI
+650 VEDSEEEFIHLKHI
-664 QEGQALIQIYNS
+664 QQGQALLQIYNS

-682 VLGFEYGYALTNPET
+682 VLGFEYGYALAMPHA

-714 ILDQYLCCAE
+714 VLDQYLCCAE
-724 EKWNTQNG
+724 EKWGTQNG
-732 LVLLLPH
+732 VVLLLPH

-759 CADENMVMV
+759 CADLNMVVV

-781 RQLAWDFR
+781 RQLTWDFR
-789 KPLVVFS
+789 KPLVVFT

-801 RHPRCVSKLDELAN
+801 RHPRCVSALDEFTT
-815 GRFQPFIDDAAAD
+815 GGFQEIIDDASVDAKA
-828 PKQVRTVVLTQG
+828 VRTVIFTQG
-840 KVHYDLAEHREQQGI
+840 KVHYDLAEHREKNGI
-855 TDTALLRIEQLHP
+855 TDTALVRLEQIHP
-868 LPVDAIKA
+868 LPVEQMRAVFKKYA
-876 ALQRYTK
+876 QAERYI
-883 ADRFLWVQEEPRNM
+883 WVQEEPLNM
-897 GAWTH
+897 GAWQYIAMNAT
-902 ILMYL
+902 
-907 QEAVGVTFECI
+907 EVKWEVI

-932 RSANQQIAIIEQTF
+932 RSANQQIAIIEQAF
-946 MAASAKGSKGT
+946 AKST
-957 PAKKAK
+957 TQVKKVK

>member
-1 MEQPSHI
+1 
-8 RTTGGFPPYNARLK
+8 
-22 TYLCTRIPGTPSMDK
+22 MDK

-48 LDEQYQHFL
+48 LDDLYQQYQQ
-57 KDPASVDPGWA
+57 DPASVETGWA
-68 RFFEGFELARTE
+68 RFFEGFEFAKSVQGDGDGALTATKG
-80 HAMLPG
+80 APSPG
-86 VQFSSG
+86 GNERFE
-92 TGDAMAKEFK
+92 KEFK
-102 VLEYINAYRQRG
+102 VIDLINAYRQRG
-114 HLFTR
+114 HLFTK
-119 TNPVRE
+119 TNPVRD
-125 RRTYTPPLDLV
+125 RRKYAPPLDLET
-136 SYGLAASDL
+136 YGLASSDL
-145 DTVFAAGNEVGLG
+145 DTVFSAGNEVGIG
-158 PAKLRDIIALLDQ
+158 PAKLRDIVALLEQ
-171 TYCQSIG
+171 TYCESIG
-178 AEFRYIR
+178 AEFKFIR
-185 NPEKVKWLQ
+185 NPEKVRWLQ
-194 QRMESVRNTPDF
+194 QRMESTRNVPVF
-206 TIDQKKEILEKLN
+206 TIEQKKEILEKLN
-219 EAVVFEKFLGKKFI
+219 EAVVFERFLGKKFI

-299 DELVEGDV
+299 DQLVEGDV

-332 PSHLESVGPVM
+332 PSHLETVGPIM
-343 EGISRAII
+343 QGISRAII
-351 EHDDNFAKGITAP
+351 EHDDDFAKGITAP
-364 IIIHGDAAVAGQGVV
+364 ILIHGDAAVAGQGVV
-379 YEVAQMAGLK
+379 YEVVQMAGLK

-480 TQPVLYKAIA
+480 TQPLLYKKIA
-490 AHPDPRA
+490 KHPDPRA

-509 GAKELA
+509 GAEDLA
-515 EEMERSFTAMLD
+515 REMEESFTRMLD
-527 ERLTEAKQQR
+527 DRLNEAKQVR
-537 VGKITNFMAERWKG
+537 VGRITNFMEERWKG
-551 YRRATVNDLV
+551 FKRAEPKDF
-561 TAPATGVKKATL
+561 AKSPATGVKKEVL
-573 QMIGEKLTALHP
+573 QLIGEKLSSLHP
-585 DGKKFFSKLEK
+585 DGKQFFSKLEK
-596 ILNDRKKM
+596 ILGDRKRM
-604 MADETLDWGLA
+604 METGQLDWSMG

-650 LEDSDEEFIHLKHI
+650 VEDSEEEFIHLKHI
-664 QEGQALIQIYNS
+664 QEGQALLQIYNS

-682 VLGFEYGYALTNPET
+682 VLGFEYGYALARPNA

-714 ILDQYLCCAE
+714 VLDQYLCCAE
-724 EKWNTQNG
+724 EKWGTQNG
-732 LVLLLPH
+732 VVLLLPH

-759 CADENMVMV
+759 CADLNMVVV

-789 KPLVVFS
+789 KPLVVFT

-801 RHPRCVSKLDELAN
+801 RHPRCVSALEEFTTGGFQELM
-815 GRFQPFIDDAAAD
+815 DDATVD
-828 PKQVRTVVLTQG
+828 PKAVRTVIFTQG
-840 KVHYDLAEHREQQGI
+840 KVHYDLAEHREKNGI
-855 TDTALLRIEQLHP
+855 ADTALVRLEQIHP
-868 LPVDAIKA
+868 LPVEQMRAVYKKYAKA
-876 ALQRYTK
+876 ERYI
-883 ADRFLWVQEEPRNM
+883 WVQEEPLNM
-897 GAWTH
+897 GAWQYIAMNATDVKW
-902 ILMYL
+902 
-907 QEAVGVTFECI
+907 EVI

-932 RSANQQIAIIEQTF
+932 RSANQQIAIIEQAF
-946 MAASAKGSKGT
+946 AKST
-957 PAKKAK
+957 TQAKKVK

>member
-1 MEQPSHI
+1 
-8 RTTGGFPPYNARLK
+8 
-22 TYLCTRIPGTPSMDK
+22 MDK

-48 LDEQYQHFL
+48 LDDLHQQYQ
-57 KDPASVDPGWA
+57 KDPASVETGWA
-68 RFFEGFELARTE
+68 RFFEGFDFAKSLD
-80 HAMLPG
+80 
-86 VQFSSG
+86 
-92 TGDAMAKEFK
+92 GDAPLSASSATPSPGGNERFEKEFR
-102 VLEYINAYRQRG
+102 VLELINAYRTRG
-114 HLFTR
+114 HLFTK
-119 TNPVRE
+119 TNPVRD
-125 RRTYTPPLDLV
+125 RRRYTPTLELENFRLGD
-136 SYGLAASDL
+136 ADL
-145 DTVFAAGNEVGLG
+145 DTVFTAGNEVGMG
-158 PAKLRDIIALLDQ
+158 AAKLRDIIALLEQ

-178 AEFRYIR
+178 VEFKYIR
-185 NPEKVKWLQ
+185 NPEKLKWMQ
-194 QRMESVRNTPDF
+194 ERMERTRNTPDF
-206 TIDQKKEILEKLN
+206 SIDQKKDILEKLN
-219 EAVVFEKFLGKKFI
+219 EAVVFERFLGKKFI

-299 DELVEGDV
+299 DQLVEGDV

-315 MLKTNSGKDVR
+315 LVKTNTGKEVR

-332 PSHLESVGPVM
+332 PSHLETVGPVM
-343 EGISRAII
+343 QGISRAII

-364 IIIHGDAAVAGQGVV
+364 ILIHGDAAVAGQGVV
-379 YEVAQMAGLK
+379 YEVVQMAGLK

-394 GTIHIVV
+394 GSIHIVV

-416 STYCTDVAKVTQC
+416 STYCTDVAKTTLC

-439 EAVAYTM
+439 EAVAYTV
-446 KLAMDYRQKYGTD
+446 KLAMDYRQKFAQD
-459 IWVDILC
+459 VWVDILC

-490 AHPDPRA
+490 AHPDPRE

-509 GAKELA
+509 GAREMA
-515 EEMERSFTAMLD
+515 AEMEQSFTGMLD
-527 ERLTEAKQQR
+527 DRLNEAKQVR
-537 VGKITNFMAERWKG
+537 VGKITNFLAERWKG
-551 YRRATVNDLV
+551 FKRAEENDF
-561 TAPATGVKKATL
+561 AKSPATGVKKETL
-573 QMIGEKLTALHP
+573 RLIGEKLSALHP

-596 ILNDRKKM
+596 ILGDRKKM
-604 MADETLDWGLA
+604 METETLDWSMG

-622 LLVEG
+622 LLLEG

-650 LEDSDEEFIHLKHI
+650 VEDSEEEFIHLKHI
-664 QEGQALIQIYNS
+664 QDGQALLQIYNS

-682 VLGFEYGYALTNPET
+682 VLGFEYGYALTNPQT

-707 FVNGAQI
+707 FVNAAQI
-714 ILDQYLCCAE
+714 VLDQYLCCAE
-724 EKWNTQNG
+724 EKWGTQNG
-732 LVLLLPH
+732 IVLLLPH

-759 CADENMVMV
+759 CADGNMIVV
-768 NCTTPANFFHVLR
+768 NCTTPANFFHALR

-789 KPLVVFS
+789 KPMIVFS

-801 RHPRCVSKLDELAN
+801 RHPKCVSKLDELTT
-815 GRFQPFIDDAAAD
+815 GGFQELIDDASAD
-828 PKQVRTVVLTQG
+828 AGKVKTVIFTQG
-840 KVHYDLAEHREQQGI
+840 KIHYDLAEHREKNGI
-855 TDTALLRIEQLHP
+855 TDTALVRIEQLHP
-868 LPVDAIKA
+868 LPVEQMRAVIKKYA
-876 ALQRYTK
+876 K
-883 ADRFLWVQEEPRNM
+883 AERHVWVQEEPLNM
-897 GAWTH
+897 GAWSYMALHFT
-902 ILMYL
+902 
-907 QEAVGVTFECI
+907 EVKWEVI

-932 RSANQQIAIIEQTF
+932 RSANQQIAIIEKAFSRSTVN
-946 MAASAKGSKGT
+946 A
-957 PAKKAK
+957 KAK

>member
-1 MEQPSHI
+1 
-8 RTTGGFPPYNARLK
+8 
-22 TYLCTRIPGTPSMDK
+22 MDK
-37 YSYLSNVDSAW
+37 YSYLSNVDSVW
-48 LDEQYQHFL
+48 LDDLYQQYQ
-57 KDPASVDPGWA
+57 KDPGSVETGWA
-68 RFFEGFELARTE
+68 RFFEGFDFARSLDGDTPLGTSS
-80 HAMLPG
+80 ATPAPG
-86 VQFSSG
+86 GNERFE
-92 TGDAMAKEFK
+92 KEFK
-102 VLEYINAYRQRG
+102 VLDLINAYRHRG
-114 HLFTR
+114 HLFTK
-119 TNPVRE
+119 TNPVRD
-125 RRTYTPPLDLV
+125 RRQYTPTLALEN
-136 SYGLAASDL
+136 YGLAQGDL
-145 DTVFAAGNEVGLG
+145 DTVFSAGNEVGIG
-158 PAKLRDIIALLDQ
+158 PSKLRDIVALLEQ

-178 AEFRYIR
+178 VEFKYIR
-185 NPEKVKWLQ
+185 DPEKLKWMQ
-194 QRMESVRNTPDF
+194 ERMEGSRNTPSF
-206 TIDQKKEILEKLN
+206 SLDQKKDILEKLN
-219 EAVVFEKFLGKKFI
+219 EAVVFERFLGKKFI

-299 DELVEGDV
+299 DQLVEGDV

-315 MLKTNSGKDVR
+315 KVKTNSGKEVR

-332 PSHLESVGPVM
+332 PSHLETVGPIM

-364 IIIHGDAAVAGQGVV
+364 ILIHGDAAVAGQGVV
-379 YEVAQMAGLK
+379 YEVVQMAGLK

-416 STYCTDVAKVTQC
+416 STYCTDVAKVTHC

-439 EAVAYTM
+439 EAVAYTVQ
-446 KLAMDYRQKYGTD
+446 LAMDFRQRYSKD
-459 IWVDILC
+459 VWVDILC

-490 AHPDPRA
+490 AHADPRE
-497 IYTQKLIDSGVE
+497 IYTEKLIASGVE
-509 GAKELA
+509 GAREMA
-515 EEMERSFTAMLD
+515 QEMEESFTTMLD
-527 ERLTEAKQQR
+527 DRLNEAKQVR
-537 VGKITNFMAERWKG
+537 VGKITNFMEERWKG
-551 YRRATVNDLV
+551 FKRAEEKDFLKS
-561 TAPATGVKKATL
+561 PETGVKKETL
-573 QMIGEKLTALHP
+573 QLIGEKLSVLHP

-596 ILNDRKKM
+596 ILGDRKKM
-604 MADETLDWGLA
+604 METGVLDWSMG

-650 LEDSDEEFIHLKHI
+650 VEDSEEEFIHLKHI
-664 QEGQALIQIYNS
+664 QEGQALLQIYNS

-682 VLGFEYGYALTNPET
+682 VLGFEYGYALAMPNA

-714 ILDQYLCCAE
+714 VLDQYLCCAE
-724 EKWNTQNG
+724 EKWGTQNG
-732 LVLLLPH
+732 IVLLLPH

-759 CADENMVMV
+759 CADENMVVV
-768 NCTTPANFFHVLR
+768 NCTTPANFFHALR
-781 RQLAWDFR
+781 RQLKWEFR

-801 RHPRCVSKLDELAN
+801 RHPRCVSKLDELTS
-815 GRFQPFIDDAAAD
+815 GSFQELIDDSTAD
-828 PKQVRTVVLTQG
+828 PNKVKTVIFTQG
-840 KVHYDLAEHREQQGI
+840 KIHYDLAEHREKNGI
-855 TDTALLRIEQLHP
+855 TDTALVRIEQIHP
-868 LPVDAIKA
+868 LPAEQMRAVIKKYA
-876 ALQRYTK
+876 KAERY
-883 ADRFLWVQEEPRNM
+883 LWVQEEPQNM
-897 GAWTH
+897 GAWQYIAMH
-902 ILMYL
+902 FHDVKW
-907 QEAVGVTFECI
+907 EVI

-932 RSANQQIAIIEQTF
+932 RSANQQIAIIEKAFSRSET
-946 MAASAKGSKGT
+946 KV
-957 PAKKAK
+957 KAK

>member
-1 MEQPSHI
+1 
-8 RTTGGFPPYNARLK
+8 
-22 TYLCTRIPGTPSMDK
+22 MDK

-48 LDEQYQHFL
+48 LDDLYQQYL
-57 KDPASVDPGWA
+57 KDPASVETGWA
-68 RFFEGFELARTE
+68 RFFEGFEFAKSLDGSA
-80 HAMLPG
+80 ASG
-86 VQFSSG
+86 VAKGATSPAGNERFE
-92 TGDAMAKEFK
+92 KEFR
-102 VLEYINAYRQRG
+102 VIELINAYRTRG

-119 TNPVRE
+119 TNPVRD
-125 RRTYTPPLDLV
+125 RRKYTPTLEL
-136 SYGLAASDL
+136 SNFGLGDGDL
-145 DTVFAAGNEVGLG
+145 DTVFSAGNEVGIG
-158 PAKLRDIIALLDQ
+158 PARLREIVALLEQ
-171 TYCQSIG
+171 TYCASIG
-178 AEFRYIR
+178 VEFMYIR
-185 NPEKVKWLQ
+185 NPEKKRWLLE
-194 QRMESVRNTPDF
+194 RMEGTRNIPSF
-206 TIDQKKEILEKLN
+206 TLDQKKEILEKLN

-272 GRLNVLANTLRKSY
+272 GRLNVLANTIRKSY

-299 DELVEGDV
+299 DALVEGDV

-315 MLKTNSGKDVR
+315 VITTNTGKNVR

-343 EGISRAII
+343 QGITRAII
-351 EHDDNFAKGITAP
+351 EHDDRFQKGHTAP

-379 YEVAQMAGLK
+379 YEVVQMAGLK

-394 GTIHIVV
+394 GTVHIVV

-416 STYCTDVAKVTQC
+416 STYCTDVAKTTLC

-446 KLAMDYRQKYGTD
+446 KLAMDYRQRFGQD
-459 IWVDILC
+459 VWVDILC

-480 TQPVLYKAIA
+480 TQPLLYKAIA
-490 AHPDPRA
+490 AHPDPRE
-497 IYTQKLIDSGVE
+497 IYTQHLLDSGVAE
-509 GAKELA
+509 ARELA
-515 EEMERSFTAMLD
+515 KEMERSFSEML
-527 ERLTEAKQQR
+527 EARLGDAKQER
-537 VGKITNFMAERWKG
+537 VGKVTNFMHERWKG
-551 YRRATVNDLV
+551 FKRAGD
-561 TAPATGVKKATL
+561 ADFAKSPGTGVRKEVL
-573 QMIGEKLTALHP
+573 QEIGEKLSVLHP

-596 ILNDRKKM
+596 ILGDRKRM
-604 MADETLDWGLA
+604 METEVLDWSMG

-650 LEDSDEEFIHLKHI
+650 VEDSEEEFIHLKHI
-664 QEGQALIQIYNS
+664 RQGQALLQIYNS

-682 VLGFEYGYALTNPET
+682 VLGFEYGYALTNPQT

-732 LVLLLPH
+732 IVLLLPH

-759 CADENMVMV
+759 CADGNMVV
-768 NCTTPANFFHVLR
+768 ANCTTPANFFHALR
-781 RQLAWDFR
+781 RQLAWEFR

-801 RHPRCVSKLDELAN
+801 RHPKCVSKLDELTT
-815 GRFQPFIDDAAAD
+815 GGFQEVIDDAGAD
-828 PKQVRTVVLTQG
+828 ASKVRTVIFTQG
-840 KVHYDLAEHREQQGI
+840 KIHYDLVEHREKNGI
-855 TDTALLRIEQLHP
+855 TDTALVRIEQLHP
-868 LPVDAIKA
+868 LPAGQMRAMIAKYSKA
-876 ALQRYTK
+876 ERY
-883 ADRFLWVQEEPRNM
+883 LWVQEEPMNM
-897 GAWTH
+897 GAWPYMAMNFNDVK
-902 ILMYL
+902 LD
-907 QEAVGVTFECI
+907 VI

-932 RSANQQIAIIEQTF
+932 RSANQQIAIIEKAFGRST
-946 MAASAKGSKGT
+946 ASVKV
-957 PAKKAK
+957 KA
-963 A
+963 

>member
-1 MEQPSHI
+1 
-8 RTTGGFPPYNARLK
+8 
-22 TYLCTRIPGTPSMDK
+22 MDK

-48 LDEQYQHFL
+48 LDELHQQYQ
-57 KDPASVDPGWA
+57 KDPSSVETGWA
-68 RFFEGFELARTE
+68 RFFEGFEFARSLDGDTPLG
-80 HAMLPG
+80 ASPAAPAPG
-86 VQFSSG
+86 SNERFE
-92 TGDAMAKEFK
+92 KEFR
-102 VLEYINAYRQRG
+102 VLELINAYRTRG

-119 TNPVRE
+119 TNPVRD
-125 RRTYTPPLDLV
+125 RRPYSPTLELV
-136 SYGLAASDL
+136 NHGLSDADL
-145 DTVFAAGNEVGLG
+145 DTVFSAGNEVGSG
-158 PAKLRDIIALLDQ
+158 PSKLRDIVELLEQ
-171 TYCQSIG
+171 TYCQSVG
-178 AEFRYIR
+178 VEFKFIR
-185 NPEKVKWLQ
+185 DPEKLKWMQ
-194 QRMESVRNTPDF
+194 ERMEGSRNVPSF
-206 TIDQKKEILEKLN
+206 SLEQKKDILEKLN

-299 DELVEGDV
+299 DALVEGDV

-315 MLKTNSGKDVR
+315 LVKTNTGKEVR

-332 PSHLESVGPVM
+332 PSHLETVGPIM
-343 EGISRAII
+343 QGISRAII
-351 EHDDNFAKGITAP
+351 EHDDKFAKGITAP
-364 IIIHGDAAVAGQGVV
+364 ILIHGDAAVAAQGVV
-379 YEVAQMAGLK
+379 YEVVQMAGLK

-439 EAVAYTM
+439 EAVAYTVQ
-446 KLAMDYRQKYGTD
+446 LAMDFRQRYGKD
-459 IWVDILC
+459 VWVDILC

-480 TQPVLYKAIA
+480 TQPLLYKAIA
-490 AHPDPRA
+490 AHPDPRE

-509 GAKELA
+509 GAREMA
-515 EEMERSFTAMLD
+515 EEMERSFTEMLD
-527 ERLTEAKQQR
+527 ARLTEAKQLR
-537 VGKITNFMAERWKG
+537 VGKITNFLEERWKG
-551 YRRATVNDLV
+551 FKRADEKDF
-561 TAPATGVKKATL
+561 AKSPITGVKKETL
-573 QMIGEKLTALHP
+573 LMIGEKLAIVP
-585 DGKKFFSKLEK
+585 EGKRFFSKLEK
-596 ILNDRKKM
+596 ILADRRKM
-604 MADETLDWGLA
+604 LTEDRLDWSMG

-650 LEDSDEEFIHLKHI
+650 MEDSEEEFIHLKHI
-664 QEGQALIQIYNS
+664 QDGQALLQIYNS

-682 VLGFEYGYALTNPET
+682 VLGFEYGYALTNPEV

-714 ILDQYLCCAE
+714 VLDQYLCCAE
-724 EKWNTQNG
+724 EKWGTQNG
-732 LVLLLPH
+732 IVLLLPH

-759 CADENMVMV
+759 CVDGNLIAV

-781 RQLAWDFR
+781 RQLAWNFR
-789 KPLVVFS
+789 KPLVVFT

-801 RHPRCVSKLDELAN
+801 RHPRCVSKLDDLASGCFQEL
-815 GRFQPFIDDAAAD
+815 IDDPGAD
-828 PKQVRTVVLTQG
+828 PKKVRTVIFTQG
-840 KVHYDLAEHREQQGI
+840 KVHYDLAEHREKNGI
-855 TDTALLRIEQLHP
+855 NDTALVRIEQLHP
-868 LPVDAIKA
+868 LPADQMRAVIKKYA
-876 ALQRYTK
+876 KAERY
-883 ADRFLWVQEEPRNM
+883 LWVQEEPLNM
-897 GAWTH
+897 GAWSYMALNFTDVKW
-902 ILMYL
+902 
-907 QEAVGVTFECI
+907 EVI

-932 RSANQQIAIIEQTF
+932 RSANQQIAIIEKAF
-946 MAASAKGSKGT
+946 APGSAKTKKAA
-957 PAKKAK
+957 PAKAK